1 MSKNQSSKTQLIL
14 KHKNSKIH
22 RTYKVDHEAEVFT
35 IGSSRNVNLKITGT
49 DVSPIHA
56 SILHRGD
63 DWYVCDLSNEG
74 GVWTEKES
82 ITEKKIDGTMSIRLG
97 QHEFD
102 LKVIPINPGYYNWTE
117 RRQVAGDIH
126 EIVVKMNGRIHHV
139 HHRRKDE
146 PFYFKNGV
154 GILKLDA
161 PKSTTWQERKVGEF
175 TIRQRLIPQGEY
187 LPTKENLAIANL
199 KGYQIYTVLGV
210 LLLLIAAALY
220 PRDPKQI
227 PEALEENKYAQI
239 IYNAKI
245 VKEKREQATKIVEKR
260 EAPSQGSQ
268 GAKGEVAKS
277 PQVKGV
283 TEKTVKAISQI
294 RASGLQKLL
303 GRISQRANSTG
314 IQIAAGGGETGKS
327 QVTGLTS
334 STLIGSENMG
344 AVKGTGTTYGI
355 KGVETEGK
363 GGGGQGYKGIGQ
375 LAQGNI
381 GQGASVGIIDDE
393 ADISGGMD
401 KDAIAEVIRKNIGQI
416 RFCYERRLVANPSL
430 YGKVVVLFTIQD
442 GGTVLQPKVAQSTL
456 SDDVVEGCILRRLAS
471 WKFPSP
477 PAGMSVQVTYPFLF
491 KSTQ

>member
-1 MSKNQSSKTQLIL
+1 MSKTQIIL
-14 KHKNSKIH
+14 KHKNSKIE
-22 RTYKVDHEAEVFT
+22 RTYKIDPHQNVFT
-35 IGSSRNVNLKITGT
+35 IGSSRNVDLKITGT

-56 SILHRGD
+56 SIEKRND
-63 DWYVCDLSNEG
+63 SWYINDLSVEG
-74 GVWTEKES
+74 GLWINQESIVEKEVNKD
-82 ITEKKIDGTMSIRLG
+82 ITVRLG

-102 LKVIPINPGYYNWTE
+102 LKVIPINPGYYNFDE
-117 RRQVAGDIH
+117 RRNLTGDIH
-126 EIVVKMNGRIHHV
+126 EIVVKMNGKIHHV
-139 HHRRKDE
+139 HHRAKTE
-146 PFYFKNGV
+146 PFFIKTGV
-154 GILKLDA
+154 GVLKLDA
-161 PKSTTWQERKVGEF
+161 PTSTSWSEKKVGEF
-175 TIRQRLIPQGEY
+175 TVRQRLIPQKDY
-187 LPTKENLAIANL
+187 LSTQEEFSFYNMKS
-199 KGYQIYTVLGV
+199 YHIYSILGI
-210 LLLLIAAALY
+210 LLLLLAAVFY
-220 PRDPKQI
+220 PREPKI
-227 PEALEENKYAQI
+227 STPENLEQNRFSQI

-245 VKEKREQATKIVEKR
+245 VQEKRKQSKAIAQKKES
-260 EAPSQGSQ
+260 PSQGAE

-277 PQVKGV
+277 PQVRGA

-294 RASGLQKLL
+294 KASGLQKLL

-314 IQIAAGGGETGKS
+314 VQVVAQPGGKNSNAAG
-327 QVTGLTS
+327 LTNTS
-334 STLIGSENMG
+334 IIGNENVG

-355 KGVETEGK
+355 QGVGTEGK

-381 GQGASVGIIDDE
+381 GQGSSVGMLDEE
-393 ADISGGMD
+393 ADVTGGMD

>member
-1 MSKNQSSKTQLIL
+1 M
-14 KHKNSKIH
+14 
-22 RTYKVDHEAEVFT
+22 DHDTEVFT
-35 IGSSRNVNLKITGT
+35 IGSSRNVDLKITGT

-56 SILHRGD
+56 SIMHRGD
-63 DWYVCDLSNEG
+63 DWYVCDLSSEG
-74 GVWTEKES
+74 GVWVDKDS
-82 ITEKKIDGTMSIRLG
+82 IIEKKVDDELSIRLG

-117 RRQVAGDIH
+117 RRTVTGDVH

-139 HHRRKDE
+139 HHREKDE

-161 PKSTTWQERKVGEF
+161 PKTTTWQERKVGEF
-175 TIRQRLIPQGEY
+175 TIKQRLIPRGEY
-187 LPTKENLAIANL
+187 LSTKENLPIANL

-210 LLLLIAAALY
+210 ILLMIAAALY
-220 PRDPKQI
+220 PRDPNLIAEKV
-227 PEALEENKYAQI
+227 EENKYAQI

-268 GAKGEVAKS
+268 GAKDKVAKS

-283 TEKTVKAISQI
+283 SEKTVKAISQI
-294 RASGLQKLL
+294 KASGLQKLL
-303 GRISQRANSTG
+303 GRISERANSTG
-314 IQIAAGGGETGKS
+314 IQVAAGGSNAGKN
-327 QVTGLTS
+327 QAAGLAS
-334 STLIGSENMG
+334 STLIGNENVG
-344 AVKGTGTTYGI
+344 AVKGTGTTFGI

-375 LAQGNI
+375 LAKGDI